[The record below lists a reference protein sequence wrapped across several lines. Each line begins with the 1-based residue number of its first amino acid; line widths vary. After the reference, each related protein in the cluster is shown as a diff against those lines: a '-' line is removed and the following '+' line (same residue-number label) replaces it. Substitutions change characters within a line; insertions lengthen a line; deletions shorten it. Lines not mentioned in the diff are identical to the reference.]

1 MITLKGALSGFR
13 QFLETESPFKMMRI
27 AFNFT
32 LKELRNRILRIIL
45 VFLCGRPVEMKK
57 ILRGDGGGGGGGD
70 WTFVKKCWPTLLGD

>member
-13 QFLETESPFKMMRI
+13 QFLETESPFKMRRI

-45 VFLCGRPVEMKK
+45 VWQARRNEKNS
-57 ILRGDGGGGGGGD
+57 GGGLD
-70 WTFVKKCWPTLLGD
+70 VCEKMLANFVR